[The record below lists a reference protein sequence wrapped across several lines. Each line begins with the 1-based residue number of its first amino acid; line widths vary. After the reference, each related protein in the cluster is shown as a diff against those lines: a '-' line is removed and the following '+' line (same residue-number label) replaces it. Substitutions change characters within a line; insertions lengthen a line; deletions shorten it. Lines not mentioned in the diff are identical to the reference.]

1 MGWGLNWLQ
10 LSCLPDIGQ
19 HTGCLWPV
27 SFGYFFSLK
36 EEKFGEECVAGAGEE
51 DDSGSEDE
59 NFCWEQQMENR
70 VEIFLLI
77 IFNMPGLYSSEDWH
91 FYHNVVVK

>member
-1 MGWGLNWLQ
+1 MSTSKKQTGTKTLNKPVLNFENMLECREGL
-10 LSCLPDIGQ
+10 
-19 HTGCLWPV
+19 
-27 SFGYFFSLK
+27 
-36 EEKFGEECVAGAGEE
+36 AGEE

-59 NFCWEQQMENR
+59 HFCWEQQMENR

>member
-1 MGWGLNWLQ
+1 MSRSKKQTGTKTLDKPVLNFENMLDCWE
-10 LSCLPDIGQ
+10 GFA
-19 HTGCLWPV
+19 V
-27 SFGYFFSLK
+27 
-36 EEKFGEECVAGAGEE
+36 EE

-59 NFCWEQQMENR
+59 NFCREQQFENR

-77 IFNMPGLYSSEDWH
+77 IFNMPGLYSSEAWH